1 MPTYSFKSSGKSVIN
16 TSSTSRTIAPTP
28 IGIKTPLRLGE
39 KTGILDMHVSLLDQ
53 ISDNLRNL
61 LLTNN
66 GERVAFYD
74 FGGNLRRLTTEF
86 ETQEDFDSAA
96 MDSIKQAVARWMPYV
111 DLVDFSSETNHIENK
126 NTAIREITIT
136 YNVPSINVENR
147 KLLIRL
153 YVI

>member
-1 MPTYSFKSSGKSVIN
+1 M
-16 TSSTSRTIAPTP
+16 
-28 IGIKTPLRLGE
+28 
-39 KTGILDMHVSLLDQ
+39 
-53 ISDNLRNL
+53 
-61 LLTNN
+61 TNN

-86 ETQEDFDSAA
+86 VSQEDFDNAA
-96 MDSIKQAVARWMPYV
+96 MENIKQAVATWMPYV
-111 DLVDFSSETNHIENK
+111 DLVDFTSQTNHVDNK

-136 YNVPSINVENR
+136 YNVPSINAENR

>member
-16 TSSTSRTIAPTP
+16 NLTSSRSIPQIP

-39 KTGILDMHVSLLDQ
+39 KTGIFDMHTSLLDQ
-53 ISDNLRNL
+53 ISDNLKNL

-74 FGGNLRRLTTEF
+74 FGANLRRLTTEF
-86 ETQEDFDSAA
+86 EAQEDFDSAA
-96 MDSIKQAVARWMPYV
+96 MDSIRSAVGRWMPYV
-111 DLVDFSSETNHIENK
+111 DLVDFNSETNHVENK

-136 YNVPSINVENR
+136 YNVPSINIENR